1 MYDYIFDA
9 DQIYVGDLL
18 APGQK
23 WYNYET
29 TAQIVIDKLNTKN
42 ATFAGTYQITNRDVP
57 ANFPF
62 RGEFDPEGITIGW
75 VVSYSNEYI
84 NYHSLG
90 VWTGYA
96 RVAPESQKPYLSMS
110 RLIAHQDNYN
120 TTSGYGTFSLL
131 PPN

>member
-1 MYDYIFDA
+1 MDGCIVIFFYA
-9 DQIYVGDLL
+9 DQIYAGDLL

-23 WYNYET
+23 WYNYDT
-29 TAQIVIDKLNTKN
+29 YAQIVIDKLNTKN

-75 VVSYSNEYI
+75 VVSYWNKDI

-96 RVAPESQKPYLSMS
+96 GVAPERRPYLSMS
-110 RLIAHQDNYN
+110 RLIAHQDNSN
-120 TTSGYGTFSLL
+120 TTSGYGTFVLI
-131 PPN
+131 N